1 MRAEGDEIA
10 NLAVKLSKTP
20 LGGAVESTDRIII
33 DNSSN
38 FIGKGDD
45 N

>member
-33 DNSSN
+33 DNEKLQQ
-38 FIGKGDD
+38 FHWQRQ
-45 N
+45 